1 MAAEMVIHIDDCD
14 VIIVEEKIGTVRD
27 DCQDV
32 FVVEE
37 KMGTDIDDSQIQDVI
52 IVEEKM
58 CNPL

>member
-14 VIIVEEKIGTVRD
+14 VIMVEEKMRKDRD
-27 DCQDV
+27 DSQDV
-32 FVVEE
+32 IVVEE
-37 KMGTDIDDSQIQDVI
+37 KMGVDVDDSQDVI

>member
-14 VIIVEEKIGTVRD
+14 VIM
-27 DCQDV
+27 
-32 FVVEE
+32 VEE
-37 KMGTDIDDSQIQDVI
+37 KMGTDRDDSQDVI

>member
-14 VIIVEEKIGTVRD
+14 VIM
-27 DCQDV
+27 
-32 FVVEE
+32 VEE
-37 KMGTDIDDSQIQDVI
+37 KMGTDRDDSQDVIVVGKMGTDVDDSQDII

>member
-14 VIIVEEKIGTVRD
+14 VIMVEEKMRKDRD
-27 DCQDV
+27 DSQDV
-32 FVVEE
+32 IVVEE
-37 KMGTDIDDSQIQDVI
+37 KMGTDVDDSQDVI